1 MARFAVAVAT
11 VLLHTLLGMV
21 CAMPG
26 PGAPGRGP
34 SGGPRLQ
41 CPGCS
46 KGFKTHRAVRIHQNA
61 VGPPCS
67 LASREP
73 KASGWS
79 GSGPSAAG
87 RVEDLSGQRVRLP
100 GLDSNSDSGR
110 SSSSSRIEQDHR
122 GGVQAAGQEE
132 PAAEPEEPA
141 PTDLAEPLPLVTI
154 HAYTYTTYIYIHILT
169 LHTIHSITYNYI
181 QIHIDTY

>member
-87 RVEDLSGQRVRLP
+87 LVEDLSGQRVRLP
-100 GLDSNSDSGR
+100 GLDSDSDSGR
-110 SSSSSRIEQDHR
+110 SRSSSRIYQDLR
-122 GGVQAAGQEE
+122 GGIQAAGQEE
-132 PAAEPEEPA
+132 PAAEPEELAPA
-141 PTDLAEPLPLVTI
+141 DLAEPLPDVRI
-154 HAYTYTTYIYIHILT
+154 HAYTYTTYTTYIYIHIHT
-169 LHTIHSITYNYI
+169 LHTIHTNTYRYI
-181 QIHIDTY
+181 